1 MQFTIATKIGF
12 PHSPFIPFG
21 FLACCR
27 RNIDLGFDLLLEQ
40 CMAQVEKLDYK
51 KLLQDLGELM
61 NPDLKTFV
69 KTKLKQETLHL
80 LTFYK
85 DYPIFK

>member
-1 MQFTIATKIGF
+1 
-12 PHSPFIPFG
+12 
-21 FLACCR
+21 L
-27 RNIDLGFDLLLEQ
+27 DFDLLVEQ
-40 CMAQVEKLDYK
+40 CMAQVEKLDNK

-61 NPDLKTFV
+61 NSDLKNFV

-80 LTFYK
+80 LAFYK